1 MADAADMADVADV
14 TNAAGRAL
22 KARSARALK
31 TGADSRRRLRQLLDE
46 VLKLLDANVERFLL
60 LLSALF
66 VGHRSSFRQHSAD
79 DVRGREVRRLLARAA
94 DARGYGASSPTSAQT
109 YHCLLPQV
117 KVPFS

>member
-79 DVRGREVRRLLARAA
+79 DVRGREVRRLLA
-94 DARGYGASSPTSAQT
+94 
-109 YHCLLPQV
+109 
-117 KVPFS
+117 